1 MESRYNEDP
10 FITRNIWKPGRITVK
25 YLETKLAI
33 AIDFDGPN
41 AQFISL

>member
-10 FITRNIWKPGRITVK
+10 VITRNIWKPGRIT
-25 YLETKLAI
+25 ETNLAI

-41 AQFISL
+41 VQFISL